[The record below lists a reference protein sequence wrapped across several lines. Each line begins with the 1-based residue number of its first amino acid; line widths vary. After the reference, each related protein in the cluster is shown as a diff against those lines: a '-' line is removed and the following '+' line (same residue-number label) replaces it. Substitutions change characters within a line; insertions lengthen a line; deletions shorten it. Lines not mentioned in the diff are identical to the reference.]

1 MRQKWRI
8 WRKNCNGFSEYS
20 NQIAK
25 RVPFDENGNSGKN
38 TKNPKISQSRFCHIR
53 HIHQNRP
60 FLCSSTRVYK
70 GTEQARRVAN
80 YNLLDIMAFS
90 TSMDT
95 KKEKNIYAF
104 AKVTKTRILHS
115 LEEVKG
121 LVNGKPDQIYKIFS
135 LQSNEA
141 IEFLQQQCIY
151 VDPEET
157 EGQFS
162 QEVRYLKPD
171 KEDLLFHTLVSICKL
186 ENVMNAVKSQ

>member
-115 LEEVKG
+115 LEEVQG
-121 LVNGKPDQIYKIFS
+121 LVNGKPDQIYKIFFS
-135 LQSNEA
+135 LTRQLNSYNSNVFMSTLRKQRDNLA
-141 IEFLQQQCIY
+141 RRFDISNQTKKIYYSILQ
-151 VDPEET
+151 
-157 EGQFS
+157 
-162 QEVRYLKPD
+162 
-171 KEDLLFHTLVSICKL
+171 
-186 ENVMNAVKSQ
+186 